1 MVLSMCDRDESML
14 EKYWARYL
22 EWLERGGQQMTRPAW
37 RYLHE
42 DARLTT
48 FLRLVLRIAND
59 SAEAH
64 HDDVQVIAQK
74 LKDGADI
81 PPNTLS
87 SVLRAANT
95 IFEISSYGDLV
106 AQMELTRMVDNFLSY
121 LSELLTLIFRTK
133 PETLRTDETTVSLS
147 YILKYETMDELV
159 GALAESR
166 VNELAYKGL
175 RELSKYLSRR
185 IGFDLY
191 TSEEDMA
198 AAVKL
203 IEQRNL
209 IVHNRGII
217 NHIFVSKLPEYDG
230 MLGQPIPLSVRQ
242 VTINMV
248 FLRASALDIDQRA
261 TEKFG
266 LPVTTPTE
274 AMLPKSRGDE
284 WWADGEDG

>member
-1 MVLSMCDRDESML
+1 ML

-22 EWLERGGQQMTRPAW
+22 ERLERGGQQMTRPAW

-266 LPVTTPTE
+266 LPVTTPAE